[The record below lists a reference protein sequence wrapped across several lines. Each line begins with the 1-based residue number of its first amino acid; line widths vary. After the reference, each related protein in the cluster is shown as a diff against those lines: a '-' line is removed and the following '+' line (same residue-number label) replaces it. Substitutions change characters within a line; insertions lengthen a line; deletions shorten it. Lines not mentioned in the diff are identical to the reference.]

1 MFSPCKFW
9 RFATYR
15 HGRRSDC
22 CFFDRRGIWQDHLK
36 RRPSEATSTV
46 PPTPW
51 RLREKMLQCW
61 QCWCV
66 VHLVDFWRAGG
77 LRGERH
83 AARSCSD
90 GEGMDFHWCC
100 ELMQGGSA
108 AFVLTENH
116 VCSWSFHIVARLTVW
131 DSGRRRT
138 QGMQLLQW
146 LACWDFSIETIK
158 LIPPSD
164 GHCSNVSI
172 STCSL
177 FSRLNNIM
185 FICLRQLDLPGN
197 WVIHRMSPS

>member
-1 MFSPCKFW
+1 MAGEAIAASSTGGAYDRITLSEGHTKQPAPC
-9 RFATYR
+9 
-15 HGRRSDC
+15 H
-22 CFFDRRGIWQDHLK
+22 
-36 RRPSEATSTV
+36 RPPDGSEK
-46 PPTPW
+46 W
-51 RLREKMLQCW
+51 QCW

-116 VCSWSFHIVARLTVW
+116 VSSWSFRIVARLTVW

-138 QGMQLLQW
+138 QGMHLLQW